1 MLFGFFFAMRSCE
14 NVRVQGTER
23 RTKPIMKRNLVF
35 LKEGKILP
43 HDHLFLETAVSVTVN
58 FEYQKRNDRDDQV
71 TQCATEH
78 SLFYPEDH
86 STDHSP
92 STRDAC
98 QRRDPHLHICPRG
111 WWMGDGVTSTPVRHL
126 LSYVISSP
134 TRGGHLVCTGMM
146 LASTPFV
153 RRQQWQCT

>member
-1 MLFGFFFAMRSCE
+1 MRSCE

-78 SLFYPEDH
+78 SLFYPFKI
-86 STDHSP
+86 T
-92 STRDAC
+92 A
-98 QRRDPHLHICPRG
+98 QIIRRLHAMRAS
-111 WWMGDGVTSTPVRHL
+111 DETPI
-126 LSYVISSP
+126 Y
-134 TRGGHLVCTGMM
+134 T
-146 LASTPFV
+146 FV
-153 RRQQWQCT
+153 RVDGGWAMG